1 MRRARSQAI
10 SFTGSLS
17 ASYTAPDTILGVA
30 TRDRAV
36 AGESVG
42 QHPLRLTYIIGRLDR
57 AVRRELEERLHSY
70 GLTVPQFA
78 TLSILQR
85 RPGLSNAQLAR
96 RALITPQAM
105 SDVTSALGR
114 KGLIRRDPDG
124 VRARVLRTELTEAG
138 AEVLTACEAQAADIE
153 EILLTGVSRADRDR
167 FRAVLRNCLR
177 NMSVGI

>member
-1 MRRARSQAI
+1 MQA
-10 SFTGSLS
+10 
-17 ASYTAPDTILGVA
+17 
-30 TRDRAV
+30 RAV
-36 AGESVG
+36 AGEPAG

-57 AVRRELEERLHSY
+57 AVRRELEERVHLH

-105 SDVTSALGR
+105 SDVTNGLDR
-114 KGLIRRDPDG
+114 KGFIRRDPDG
-124 VRARVLRTELTEAG
+124 ARARVLRTELTDAG
-138 AEVLTACEAQAADIE
+138 AKVLAVCEAEAADIE
-153 EILLTGVSRADRDR
+153 EILLTGVSRSDRDR